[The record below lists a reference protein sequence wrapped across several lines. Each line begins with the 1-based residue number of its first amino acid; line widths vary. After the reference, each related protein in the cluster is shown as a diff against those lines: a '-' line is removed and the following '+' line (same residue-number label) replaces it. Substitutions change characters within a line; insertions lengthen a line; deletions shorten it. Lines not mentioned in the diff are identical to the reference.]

1 MRGLIYQLILII
13 TSTYLV
19 LGQNSSSTTII
30 YTASSDVTTAKTTP
44 APEIAKPLIGT
55 LDSILNKA
63 AVIPEVIPVQAIS
76 DRVQMPEVLIAP
88 NVDPSA
94 ASNSSNGSTIA
105 ESPIVSRNRW
115 RIPPLGSPEPLP
127 DRVNPI
133 LSVGRE
139 DPMKINPVVDPTAP
153 QVIPMITVP
162 QLPPLAATST
172 EELPD
177 DVKMLK
183 MMVTNRDEKI
193 SSLNAAM
200 SQLQD
205 KCGRPGPIGIM
216 PPGPIC
222 PPPTN
227 DMGCSVILG
236 AKDDEIQNLR
246 KRMAYLET
254 LGKQPKRQI
263 DVYIQRSKPVK
274 KGKFQTK
281 SSTANP
287 SAADC
292 ESALN
297 YEKTVTTALQTGVI
311 ERDVQITNLQESLK
325 NAEERATVIQNR
337 EINACNLKMKR
348 VEMDLQ
354 MCKDKVERSK
364 YSTNNEDS
372 EDDES
377 SYDDEEDNDEDDSD
391 DPGIRSIVYRL
402 LISSAIKNRHPFVY
416 LNGLPIKFNRRFENK
431 VPVITLGNNEYYFQ
445 NSSRVNWKV
454 ASNNCEKRNMRL
466 AAIES
471 EEESAMISAIIGNS
485 NYNYWTS
492 GRDNYGKGDFQWSS
506 IKKQFNFTN
515 WAPDQQLN
523 GDPKRQCV
531 STGPANDAAAALLD
545 ELMGRNRN
553 ILPDDVHNKI
563 SWDDN
568 DICKLHLV
576 KLCPHE
582 LFVNTRAD
590 LGPCPKIH
598 DDEMRKEYAKQSTYR
613 KQQYEDEFIRFCQ
626 GMLNEVERKIA
637 KGKVR
642 LALSGRSADPDLQ
655 QAPESEKAET
665 EEIRELTEK
674 INKYVEEAE
683 KAGIMGNVDEA
694 QEQNGYSWTNE
705 LAQAQ
710 EKQMEVCET
719 CGAFLIVGDAQQRI
733 DDHLQGKQHMGY
745 ARLKDAVD
753 EILETRRKAKEERE
767 KRREEERK
775 ERARAQK
782 VEEKLREAEREVRR
796 MNRGSKDEDEHRHKK
811 VKPKHRSRSRSPHH
825 KGNRR
830 DHDRHEKS
838 RQGRRSP
845 DYRRD
850 YRDDRNR
857 NDRNAGRNYKDSSR
871 RGS

>member
-1 MRGLIYQLILII
+1 MRALINQLILII
-13 TSTYLV
+13 TTAYLV
-19 LGQNSSSTTII
+19 VGQSSDSNSTSTTII
-30 YTASSDVTTAKTTP
+30 YTASSDVTATKTTP

-63 AVIPEVIPVQAIS
+63 PVIPEVIPVQAIS
-76 DRVQMPEVLIAP
+76 DRVQIMPEVLIAP
-88 NVDPSA
+88 NADPSA
-94 ASNSSNGSTIA
+94 ASNSSSTIA

-133 LSVGRE
+133 LSAGRE
-139 DPMKINPVVDPTAP
+139 DPMKINPVVDPIAP
-153 QVIPMITVP
+153 QVKPMIMVP

-172 EELPD
+172 DELPD

-183 MMVTNRDEKI
+183 MMIKNRDEKI
-193 SSLNAAM
+193 NSLIADM
-200 SQLQD
+200 TQLQD
-205 KCGRPGPIGIM
+205 KCDNKPGPIGII

-246 KRMAYLET
+246 KRMTYLEN

-263 DVYIQRSKPVK
+263 DVYIQKSKPVK

-354 MCKDKVERSK
+354 MCKDRVQNNKYVSK
-364 YSTNNEDS
+364 NSEDS
-372 EDDES
+372 EDDEA
-377 SYDDEEDNDEDDSD
+377 SYDDEEDDEDDSE

-402 LISSAIKNRHPFVY
+402 LISSAIQNRHPFVY
-416 LNGLPIKFNRRFENK
+416 FNGFPMKFNRRFENK

-454 ASNNCEKRNMRL
+454 ASNNCEKRNMKL
-466 AAIES
+466 ASIES

-492 GRDNYGKGDFQWSS
+492 GRDNYGKGDFQWST

-515 WAPDQQLN
+515 WAPDQPLN

-531 STGPANDAAAALLD
+531 STGPAND
-545 ELMGRNRN
+545 G
-553 ILPDDVHNKI
+553 VV
-563 SWDDN
+563 W
-568 DICKLHLV
+568 
-576 KLCPHE
+576 
-582 LFVNTRAD
+582 
-590 LGPCPKIH
+590 
-598 DDEMRKEYAKQSTYR
+598 
-613 KQQYEDEFIRFCQ
+613 
-626 GMLNEVERKIA
+626 
-637 KGKVR
+637 
-642 LALSGRSADPDLQ
+642 
-655 QAPESEKAET
+655 
-665 EEIRELTEK
+665 
-674 INKYVEEAE
+674 
-683 KAGIMGNVDEA
+683 
-694 QEQNGYSWTNE
+694 
-705 LAQAQ
+705 
-710 EKQMEVCET
+710 
-719 CGAFLIVGDAQQRI
+719 
-733 DDHLQGKQHMGY
+733 
-745 ARLKDAVD
+745 
-753 EILETRRKAKEERE
+753 
-767 KRREEERK
+767 
-775 ERARAQK
+775 K
-782 VEEKLREAEREVRR
+782 VEDCNNYLYFIC
-796 MNRGSKDEDEHRHKK
+796 
-811 VKPKHRSRSRSPHH
+811 
-825 KGNRR
+825 
-830 DHDRHEKS
+830 EKS
-838 RQGRRSP
+838 L
-845 DYRRD
+845 
-850 YRDDRNR
+850 
-857 NDRNAGRNYKDSSR
+857 
-871 RGS
+871 